1 MLKKLFISFFVIL
14 ILLLSIALFRT
25 LMHTAGETIFIE
37 EEGNI
42 ILINEAQAIKNL
54 AESIKFK
61 TISYQEREKFPQQE
75 FDNFIAWSSRTYPE
89 FHQALTLERFEHSL
103 LFKWEGSDSTL
114 APILF
119 EGHYDVVPII
129 PGTED
134 LWEEGPFAGTVSDN
148 RIWGRGALDD
158 KSGVI
163 GLMEAATYLIKNNFQ
178 PKRTV
183 YFGFGHDEEIGGS
196 GAALITE
203 KLRQEG
209 IQLHWSLGEGSF
221 VNKGFIP
228 GVDKLI
234 APINVAEKGI
244 MNLMI
249 VAKAEGGHSST
260 PPNKTA
266 VTMLAEALMKLE
278 KEPLPGSLEGLSA
291 AMFDEVSKHMPFSYR
306 FLFAN
311 RWLFGSIIDFQ
322 MSSSPVINA
331 MIRTTTAPT
340 MLNGSIKS
348 NVLPIEASALINFR
362 LHPRDS
368 IESVTD
374 HVRRVVGSEEI
385 EVRSLGGMEASDISS
400 WNSPGFNIVASSLNK
415 TYGDVVSVPGL
426 MIAASDTRHYSKIAD
441 NSFRFN
447 PFLIAPEDMTGFH
460 GTNESIETNSFVI
473 GIKTYVEIIRKGS
486 SN

>member
-1 MLKKLFISFFVIL
+1 MLKKFFLSLFVIL
-14 ILLLSIALFRT
+14 LALLLIALLRT
-25 LMHTAGETIFIE
+25 FMHTAAESEFIE
-37 EEGNI
+37 GEVI
-42 ILINEAQAIKNL
+42 AIDESKASENL
-54 AESIKFK
+54 AASIRFK
-61 TISYQEREKFPQQE
+61 TISYQDNEQFPKLE
-75 FDNFIAWSSRTYPE
+75 FDNFIKWASITYPE
-89 FHQALTLERFEHSL
+89 FHQAMKLEQLEHSL

-119 EGHYDVVPII
+119 EGHYDVVPVI

-134 LWEEGPFAGTVSDN
+134 LWEEMPFAGTISNN
-148 RIWGRGALDD
+148 RIWGRGSLDD

-163 GLMEAATYLIKNNFQ
+163 GLMEAATHLINNNFQ

-183 YFGFGHDEEIGGS
+183 YFGFGHDEEIGGG

-203 KLRQEG
+203 KLKNDG
-209 IQLHWSLGEGSF
+209 VQLHWSLGEGSF
-221 VNKGFIP
+221 VNRGFFP
-228 GVDKLI
+228 GVNKLV

-249 VAKAEGGHSST
+249 VAKAKGGHSST
-260 PPNKTA
+260 PSKRTA
-266 VTMLAEALMKLE
+266 VTILAEALVKLE

-291 AMFDEVSKHMPFSYR
+291 AMFDEVSKHMPFGYR

-311 RWLFGSIIDFQ
+311 RWLFGGMIDSQ
-322 MSSSPVINA
+322 MSSTPVINA

-340 MLNGSIKS
+340 MLSGSIKS

-368 IESVTD
+368 IKSVTE
-374 HVRRVVGSEEI
+374 HVRRIVGSDEV
-385 EVRSLGGMEASDISS
+385 EVRSLGGMEASGISS
-400 WNSPGFNIVASSLNK
+400 WNSPGFNIVASSLDK
-415 TYGDVVSVPGL
+415 IYGDVVSVPGL

-447 PFLIAPEDMTGFH
+447 PFSIVPEDMTGFH
-460 GTNESIETNSFVI
+460 GTNESIDVDSFVA
-473 GIKTYVEIIRKGS
+473 GVKTYVEIIAEGS

>member
-1 MLKKLFISFFVIL
+1 MFKKLL
-14 ILLLSIALFRT
+14 ILFFAILTALLLAALFRT
-25 LMHTAGETIFIE
+25 FMHTAVQAKPAEGEV
-37 EEGNI
+37 
-42 ILINEAQAIKNL
+42 ILIDEIRAIENL
-54 AESIKFK
+54 AESIKFQ
-61 TISYQEREKFPQQE
+61 TISYQEKEKFPQAE
-75 FDNFIAWSSRTYPE
+75 FNYFIEWAAKTYPE
-89 FHQALTLERFEHSL
+89 FHQALTLEKLGHSL
-103 LFKWEGSDSTL
+103 LFKWKGSDVTL
-114 APILF
+114 SPILF

-134 LWEEGPFAGTVSDN
+134 LWDEMPFSGTISNN

-178 PKRTV
+178 PTRTV
-183 YFGFGHDEEIGGS
+183 YFGFGHDEEIGGG

-203 KLRQEG
+203 KLREQG

-221 VNKGFIP
+221 VNRGFFP

-244 MNLMI
+244 MNLLI
-249 VAKAEGGHSST
+249 VAKADGGHSST
-260 PPNKTA
+260 PPSRTA
-266 VTMLAEALMKLE
+266 VTLLAEALMKLE

-291 AMFDEVSKHMPFSYR
+291 VMFDEVSKHMPFSYR

-311 RWLFGSIIDFQ
+311 RWLFGGIIESQ

-362 LHPRDS
+362 LHPRDT

-374 HVRRVVGSEEI
+374 HVTRVVGSEEV
-385 EVRSLGGMEASDISS
+385 EVRLLGGMEASGISS
-400 WNSPGFNIVASSLNK
+400 WSSPGFEIVAASLNK
-415 TYGDVVSVPGL
+415 VYGDVISVPGL

-447 PFLIAPEDMTGFH
+447 PFSIVPEDMTGFH
-460 GTNESIETNSFVI
+460 GTNESIDIDSFVA
-473 GIKTYVEIIRKGS
+473 GIKTYVEIIREGS

>member
-1 MLKKLFISFFVIL
+1 MLKKFFLSLFL
-14 ILLLSIALFRT
+14 ILLALLLIALLRT
-25 LMHTAGETIFIE
+25 FMHTAAESEFIE
-37 EEGNI
+37 GEVVSIDESKAS
-42 ILINEAQAIKNL
+42 ENL
-54 AESIKFK
+54 AASIRFK
-61 TISYQEREKFPQQE
+61 TISYQDNEQFPKLE
-75 FDNFIAWSSRTYPE
+75 FDNFIKWASITYPE
-89 FHQALTLERFEHSL
+89 FHQAMKLEQLEHSL

-119 EGHYDVVPII
+119 EGHYDVVPVI

-134 LWEEGPFAGTVSDN
+134 LWEEMPFAGTISNN
-148 RIWGRGALDD
+148 RIWGRGSLDD

-163 GLMEAATYLIKNNFQ
+163 GLMEAATHLINNNFQ

-183 YFGFGHDEEIGGS
+183 YFGFGHDEEIGGG

-203 KLRQEG
+203 KLKNDG
-209 IQLHWSLGEGSF
+209 VQLHWSLGEGSF
-221 VNKGFIP
+221 VNRGFFP
-228 GVDKLI
+228 GVNKLV

-249 VAKAEGGHSST
+249 VAKAKGGHSST
-260 PPNKTA
+260 PSKRTA
-266 VTMLAEALMKLE
+266 VTILAEALVKLE

-291 AMFDEVSKHMPFSYR
+291 AMFDEVSKHMPFGYR

-311 RWLFGSIIDFQ
+311 RWLFGGMIDSQ
-322 MSSSPVINA
+322 MSSTPVINA

-340 MLNGSIKS
+340 MLSGSIKS

-368 IESVTD
+368 IKSVTE
-374 HVRRVVGSEEI
+374 HVRRIVGSDEV
-385 EVRSLGGMEASDISS
+385 EVRSLGGMEASGISS
-400 WNSPGFNIVASSLNK
+400 WNSPGFNIVASSLDK
-415 TYGDVVSVPGL
+415 IYGDVVSVPGL

-447 PFLIAPEDMTGFH
+447 PFSIVPEDMTGFH
-460 GTNESIETNSFVI
+460 GTNESIDVDSFVA
-473 GIKTYVEIIRKGS
+473 GVKTYVEIIAEGS

>member
-1 MLKKLFISFFVIL
+1 MFKKLL
-14 ILLLSIALFRT
+14 ILFFAILTALLLAALFRT
-25 LMHTAGETIFIE
+25 FMHTAVQAKPTEGEV
-37 EEGNI
+37 
-42 ILINEAQAIKNL
+42 ILIDEIRAIENL
-54 AESIKFK
+54 AESIKFQ
-61 TISYQEREKFPQQE
+61 TISYQEKERFPQEE
-75 FDNFIAWSSRTYPE
+75 FNYFIEWAAKTYPE
-89 FHQALTLERFEHSL
+89 FHQALTLEKLGHSL
-103 LFKWEGSDSTL
+103 LFKWKGSDVTL
-114 APILF
+114 SPILF

-134 LWEEGPFAGTVSDN
+134 LWDEMPFSGTISNN

-178 PKRTV
+178 PTRTV
-183 YFGFGHDEEIGGS
+183 YFGFGHDEEIGGG
-196 GAALITE
+196 GAALITK
-203 KLRQEG
+203 KLREEG

-221 VNKGFIP
+221 VNRGFFP

-244 MNLMI
+244 MNLLI
-249 VAKAEGGHSST
+249 VAKADGGHSST
-260 PPNKTA
+260 PPSRTA
-266 VTMLAEALMKLE
+266 VTLLAEALMKLE

-291 AMFDEVSKHMPFSYR
+291 VMFDEVSKHMPFSYR

-311 RWLFGSIIDFQ
+311 RWLFGGIIESQ

-362 LHPRDS
+362 LHPRDT

-374 HVRRVVGSEEI
+374 HVRRIVGSEDV
-385 EVRSLGGMEASDISS
+385 EVRLLGGMEASGISS
-400 WNSPGFNIVASSLNK
+400 WNSPGFEIVATSLNK
-415 TYGDVVSVPGL
+415 VYGDVISVPGL

-447 PFLIAPEDMTGFH
+447 PFSIVPEDMTGFH
-460 GTNESIETNSFVI
+460 GTNESIDIDSFVA
-473 GIKTYVEIIRKGS
+473 GIKTYVEIIREGS